1 MAENITV
8 LVIDADEDSR
18 RTSKSLMTEIG
29 WVTIAGESADPS
41 KALELVRKIKPDVVF
56 LNLYPAADDL
66 HGLAEKITRS
76 APRTTLFVTSSDKDP
91 EIIIKAM
98 RSGAR
103 EFLRQ
108 PYDRDEIMAAF
119 RKYRMSDHG
128 SAEGM
133 THGKIVSVFGMKGGV
148 GATTI
153 AINLAV
159 NLAQHTKK
167 RVVLVDLNLQ
177 LGNAAL
183 FLNIK
188 PKYSIV
194 DIAGGIEEIDPVTV
208 KGILPRHDSG
218 IYLLSGPPR
227 PEQAE
232 LVRENH
238 LDRILMVL
246 RSMFDFIIID
256 TTNVLGELALRA
268 LDESEMILA
277 VLTDD
282 LAAIYNARQCLD
294 IFERMGYGQDK
305 VRLVMNRG
313 VSNRGISSQDVEKSI
328 SYPVFWKIPN
338 EKYPTVLS
346 SLNQGIPISLFKPHS
361 KLSAS
366 FRDLAKRLNEEFYP
380 EEEKTSPKKKAGL
393 ARRLFGGK

>member
-1 MAENITV
+1 MAENTTV
-8 LVIDADEDSR
+8 LIIDADDDSR
-18 RTSKSLMTEIG
+18 RTAKGLMTEIG
-29 WVTIAGESADPS
+29 WVTIAGESSDPS
-41 KALELVRKIKPDVVF
+41 GGFELVRKIKPDVVF

-66 HGLAEKITRS
+66 LELAEKITRN
-76 APRTTLFVTSSDKDP
+76 APHTTLFMTSSENDSD
-91 EIIIKAM
+91 IIIKAM
-98 RSGAR
+98 RSGAK

-108 PYDRDEIMAAF
+108 PYEKDEFREAF
-119 RKYRMSDHG
+119 RKFRMSDHG
-128 SAEGM
+128 AADGVS
-133 THGKIVSVFGMKGGV
+133 HGRIVSIFGMKGGV

-159 NLAQHTKK
+159 NLAKHTKK
-167 RVVLVDLNLQ
+167 KVVLVDLNLQ

-208 KGILPRHDSG
+208 KGILPRHESG
-218 IYLLSGPPR
+218 IYLLSGPQR
-227 PEQAE
+227 PEQSE

-246 RSMFDFIIID
+246 RSMFDFIVID

-294 IFERMGYGQDK
+294 IFDRMGYGEDK

-313 VSNRGISSQDVEKSI
+313 FSNRGITSQDVEKSI
-328 SYPVFWKIPN
+328 SYPIFWKIPN

-361 KLSAS
+361 KLSGS
-366 FRDLAKRLNEEFYP
+366 FRDLANHIHNEFYP
-380 EEEKTSPKKKAGL
+380 DEERAGPKKKGL
-393 ARRLFGGK
+393 AKRLFGGK